1 MRVSMRFAKLKL
13 GAATQ
18 DSRFKILTKAG
29 KPRIK
34 ILYMFTVPFKFF
46 KFLISS
52 ALLLY
57 LYFCNVKF
65 LSAGKPV
72 IK

>member
-1 MRVSMRFAKLKL
+1 MRFAKLL
-13 GAATQ
+13 RSSHT
-18 DSRFKILTKAG
+18 RFKILTTKGG

-34 ILYMFTVPFKFF
+34 NLYMFTVPFKFF

-52 ALLLY
+52 ALLLS